1 MRVPGN
7 ISVAAAICRARR
19 DNAMKDLR
27 SLEEHMNDLTKKVAG
42 VYPEAGEKTRCN
54 SRRPTTCHCYHC
66 GLCPYRSRRRPIALG
81 NSSASR
87 IRSEL
92 PGLKTCGRLYE
103 PTPWESLLV
112 ALSGIGSRIVLTL
125 TVM

>member
-7 ISVAAAICRARR
+7 ISVAAAIRRARR

-42 VYPEAGEKTRCN
+42 VYPEAGEKTR
-54 SRRPTTCHCYHC
+54 CYHC